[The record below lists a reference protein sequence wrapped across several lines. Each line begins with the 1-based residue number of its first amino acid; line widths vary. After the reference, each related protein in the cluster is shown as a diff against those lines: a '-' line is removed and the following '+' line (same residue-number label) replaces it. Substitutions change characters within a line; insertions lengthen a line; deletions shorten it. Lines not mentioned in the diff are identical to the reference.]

1 MMAVEEFR
9 SPSHYSA
16 LLVRF
21 FAGLLRP
28 GTFLSSDSS
37 GLLPKTGP
45 AGTLPNITGLPARF
59 AGLLK
64 PAGRSE
70 LLDTDFEGALSLVW
84 KSSFGA
90 ALLVGSDMGAAF
102 FLGGD
107 EMRPEVSL
115 LRAGTEAG
123 AGNLLVAFFRGTAFD
138 LVVDVP
144 SLDAA

>member
-1 MMAVEEFR
+1 
-9 SPSHYSA
+9 
-16 LLVRF
+16 
-21 FAGLLRP
+21 
-28 GTFLSSDSS
+28 
-37 GLLPKTGP
+37 
-45 AGTLPNITGLPARF
+45 LPNITGLPARF
-59 AGLLK
+59 AGLVR

-84 KSSFGA
+84 KSSLGA
-90 ALLVGSDMGAAF
+90 ALLVGRAIGAAF

-115 LRAGTEAG
+115 FRAGTEAAG

-144 SLDAA
+144 SLGAA